1 MVFDKGQEDFLRLFR
16 YLSRPIVVVAK
27 VELYKPSTSFGSGKI
42 KPDPA
47 RVGVVHLVHCQGLP

>member
-42 KPDPA
+42 KPDPDFLDF
-47 RVGVVHLVHCQGLP
+47 VSSSVINCDV